1 MSESTSDQRWVNTPV
16 PVLWAVGGTRGRGA
30 FEFMQMNRL
39 GDVSIDWFASLVNAR
54 FPLVLTEDNHLDC
67 KVCRMPIP
75 HRSMFIDE
83 EPWCPSCIVLMA
95 RDRVWPRKRLETMP

>member
-1 MSESTSDQRWVNTPV
+1 MSEAPPDERWVNTPV

-30 FEFMQMNRL
+30 FEFMQMSPM
-39 GDVSIDWFASLVNAR
+39 GHVSIDFFDHLVNVR
-54 FPLVLTEDNHLDC
+54 FPLILTDSNHLNC
-67 KVCRMPIP
+67 KVCHMPIP
-75 HRSMFIDE
+75 RNSMLIDG